1 MDSLSLF
8 LSCFKWS
15 VLNNGQLEF
24 IFVIFRVV
32 SPKQRTN
39 WVIFVMFRAVSPK
52 QKTAWVYL
60 LSCFRWLVLNNG
72 QLEFTFHFPKSVI
85 PCFIRKRDV
94 TQIFRIITKNF
105 IPRFVGS
112 RNIKQISF
120 LALSDY
126 GISNFI
132 PRFVGLRNIKFHSP
146 LCRIMEYQKTSFPGL
161 PDYGRSLKFYFLK
174 NVIPSVSG
182 REVSLK
188 SLSPLSY
195 RSEPIR

>member
-1 MDSLSLF
+1 MDNLSLP
-8 LSCFKWS
+8 
-15 VLNNGQLEF
+15 F
-24 IFVIFRVV
+24 IFPKV
-32 SPKQRTN
+32 SSPASSENEMSLKSFASLPRTTFPALSDHGISNKFHSPLCRITEYQTNFIPRYVGSRNIKQISFPAFSDYGISNFIPR
-39 WVIFVMFRAVSPK
+39 FVGSR
-52 QKTAWVYL
+52 
-60 LSCFRWLVLNNG
+60 N
-72 QLEFTFHFPKSVI
+72 
-85 PCFIRKRDV
+85 
-94 TQIFRIITKNF
+94 IISNF

>member
-1 MDSLSLF
+1 MDSLIYL
-8 LSCFKWS
+8 LSCFKWL

-24 IFVIFRVV
+24 IFV
-32 SPKQRTN
+32 
-39 WVIFVMFRAVSPK
+39 MFRAVSPK
-52 QKTAWVYL
+52 QWTAWVYL
-60 LSCFRWLVLNNG
+60 LSCFRWLVLNNE

-120 LALSDY
+120 PVLSDHGISSKFHSPFCRITEYQANFIPRFVGSRNIKQISFPALSDY

-132 PRFVGLRNIKFHSP
+132 PRFVGLRNIKKRLS
-146 LCRIMEYQKTSFPGL
+146 LVCRITEGHS
-161 PDYGRSLKFYFLK
+161 SSIFLTM
-174 NVIPSVSG
+174 PSPVCLVE
-182 REVSLK
+182 RCH
-188 SLSPLSY
+188 
-195 RSEPIR
+195 

>member
-105 IPRFVGS
+105 IPRYVGS

-120 LALSDY
+120 PALSDY
-126 GISNFI
+126 GISN
-132 PRFVGLRNIKFHSP
+132 KFHPP
-146 LCRIMEYQKTSFPGL
+146 LCRITESQKKRLSSVCRITEGHS
-161 PDYGRSLKFYFLK
+161 SSIFLT
-174 NVIPSVSG
+174 VS
-182 REVSLK
+182 
-188 SLSPLSY
+188 SPVCLVE
-195 RSEPIR
+195 RCH